1 MSDIY
6 SAGVDDY
13 LKTPDAAPGAR
24 PLPAPMAVPALK
36 LSVGDAVEAKP
47 DYEAELRRAAQTTGV
62 PIDTAR
68 ADPKSTLAQAKVLSL
83 NLDGLAETNPHTA
96 SFLSDPNN
104 ARIAHDDTGAL
115 AGVEQV
121 LKNLGNLGKASFFA
135 AAAGSAGYLQAMA
148 PTLRS
153 LGINSA
159 IGGEFDDPKSPMG
172 EYLTALRQASKGA
185 AAKFTPQTDNPWA
198 AGVNSGVINLMQA
211 APITLGAAITKN
223 PGMAVGAFGAL
234 AGGESYGD
242 AKDAGKSDVTATRY
256 AGTQGAIAMLAQ
268 AIPLHQLLGDVAEGT
283 GFFKTLGK
291 NLLLSQPAMQAQTL
305 ASDFDT
311 WQTLNPDKPVS
322 EFLKE
327 RGPAAVNTMIATAMG
342 DVANTSAAH
351 AVGKLQALA
360 SSDGENAGKAV
371 QAQQAGVI
379 LQQLA
384 EAAKASKLRDRD
396 PQAFHDFVAKATEDG
411 PVENVYIDP
420 RHITDILAQSDSQK
434 LTGDVALLKAMPS
447 VLPQMDEALRTGQ
460 DIEIPTSEFAA
471 YAAGSDFAQDLLPH
485 LKTDPNGM
493 SLAESQAF
501 LQSHAEELKASVQK
515 IVKESGQ
522 DDATQASAEKVRQSI
537 LGELTAANRFTPD
550 VNDAYSH
557 LTAAF
562 YATQAHRLGITPE
575 ELHAQYPLKVA
586 AEDVSGGAK
595 LDQPVYHG
603 TPHEFDAFSLDHI
616 GTGEGAQSFGHG
628 LYFAG
633 NKEIAEYYRNT
644 LSGRDLPK
652 IDGTDILKWAE
663 KPTEEIR
670 QDALNTPIELPHV
683 EGLKPEDVEA
693 ARKSFGWAAF
703 AHAITETRLY
713 DGTAEDRLG
722 KVAERAN
729 KEADREADRLAGLD
743 REPTRNELA
752 EVAGFRLRAA
762 YANALAKSGRVTAA
776 KPGRLYH
783 VEIPEDHH
791 YLDWDKPLRAQ
802 PEGVQAALKKLGIDI
817 PEAPK
822 LTDVKDPEE
831 RSVLEE
837 ALSQTYDPSELD
849 GPHQLDDPVGNVE
862 LVIDN
867 DHELYDRV
875 LALAEA
881 RGYDPDKITDNG
893 VGHYFTRLP
902 DVWEHLTGL
911 KEKTGEDAY
920 KGLSKSLAAHRWNA
934 WEHQGREG
942 PFDPA
947 GASEALR
954 KEGVAGI
961 RYLDGGS
968 RSAGEGRHNYVL
980 FDAAHAKITHFEQ
993 GSLAQGEKEPRGA
1006 YDPNADLIVL
1016 LKGADLSTYL
1026 HESGHFYLETLARIA
1041 AEKPDSEIAQDMDKA
1056 LAFMGHK
1063 GKTAAE
1069 WLALPLDERR
1079 EGHELFARGF
1089 EAYLMEGKAPSTELR
1104 GVFQRFRSWLVSVY
1118 KSVTGLK
1125 VELNDEVRGV
1135 FDRML
1140 ASDQQIEDHQT
1151 ALGFTPL
1158 FKDAASAGMNP
1169 QEWTAYQRLGADA
1182 TASAVDQLETRSI
1195 RDMRWASGA
1204 KDRMVAKLQREAATK
1219 RKSVQSEVTAEVMA
1233 EPINRA
1239 RQLLKFGLLDG
1250 QEQEGNTKLSLPAL
1264 REMYGEHGTATE
1276 ELAGIN
1282 KPKVPYR
1289 DLGFGKY
1296 GMLAEDGVHP
1306 DHVAELLG
1314 FSSGDELVRELLTAE
1329 PAKVTI
1335 EGKTDQRMLERYGD
1349 LVDRDSIDKAA
1360 DEAIH
1365 NDARLRFVATEAN
1378 ALAKATGG
1386 QRVLAEAAKG
1396 YADNMVGGVKVRD
1409 LKPVKYQVAESRA
1422 AKAAERYAAK
1432 GDLVGAATEK
1442 RNQVINGYAARAAQ
1456 DAQAEIA
1463 KAVRYFAKFASAGT
1477 RKALDPDYRDQID
1490 SLLERFDLSK
1500 NTTLRAID
1508 KRKSLV
1514 AWVARMAEDDI
1525 EPMIPED
1532 LLNEAYRKSYKDMSV
1547 DDVRALRDTVRQIEH
1562 LARLKNKL
1570 LSAKDAR
1577 NFADTIEATTGEV
1590 EKNAIGKPR
1599 DLIESNQLADKME
1612 ENARGYFVA
1621 HRKFDSLITRL
1632 AGFVDKRDPGNSS
1645 TLWSVLVRPKNEAAD
1660 REATRVQASTEELQ
1674 RIFKALAPDRVRQK
1688 VFIPEINNSLSLE
1701 GRLAVLLN
1709 WGNETSRQRVVDG
1722 DHWTDAQV
1730 QAIFKTLEPRHFKFA
1745 QDLIDHVES
1754 FKGEVAAAHKRRYG
1768 IEPPMIEASPF
1779 EAVASDGSTVQM
1791 RGGYYPIKYDPN
1803 RSAKAADF
1811 DVIKETKRAIVGSTK
1826 GFVKAG
1832 FYKARQD
1839 TVENRPVSKSFNAA
1853 FSHLTEVI
1861 HDLEWGDYL
1870 IDAKRLLHNET
1881 LGNSIRAH
1889 AGPEIL
1895 KSLKNSVQAM
1905 EVGDIPAQNAFQK
1918 AIQYLNTGT
1927 TLAGLGWNFIVST
1940 KHPLGLFNGAA
1951 RIGPKWIGVGLKRW
1965 IGDAASL
1972 QNTVEWVHEKSE
1984 FMKSRAHGRLVTRD
1998 LQDVSG
2004 KMTTG
2009 LTSDLV
2015 KQLGGAKAANALHTT
2030 GTAIEHSFY
2039 WMIERG
2045 QMIADIPTW
2054 IGQYEKSMEAHGDDA
2069 KAVQQA
2075 NQAVRDSQTTG
2086 GFSDLP
2092 EIQRGGP
2099 LMKLFT
2105 KFYSYFTV
2113 VYNQLAESAEETRF
2127 RGVSN
2132 VPALAGDV
2140 MLAMILPALAGA
2152 TIQRF
2157 LPGGDQRDDWAKY
2170 LGQHLLAD
2178 LFGTM
2183 IGVRDMY
2190 AAFTEDKDAPAGF
2203 RFMKN
2208 TADLGKLVEKGDTN
2222 TPQFWKALNAE
2233 GGVLFHYPS
2242 ATVQRFVTGVQAM
2255 AEGQTHNPLVVMT
2268 GPHPK
2273 PRP

>member
-1 MSDIY
+1 MSENYDL
-6 SAGVDDY
+6 GVGDY
-13 LKTPDAAPGAR
+13 LKSPDLTPGAIQHV
-24 PLPAPMAVPALK
+24 PAPMAVPALK
-36 LSVGDAVEAKP
+36 LSVGDAIQSKP

-62 PIDTAR
+62 PLDTAR
-68 ADPKSTLAQAKVLSL
+68 ADPKSTLATAKVLSL
-83 NLDGLAETNPHTA
+83 NLDGLAETSPHTA
-96 SFLSDPNN
+96 SFLTNPDN
-104 ARIAHDDTGAL
+104 AAIAHDDTGPL
-115 AGVEQV
+115 AAVEQT
-121 LKNLGNLGKASFFA
+121 LKNLGNLGKASYF
-135 AAAGSAGYLQAMA
+135 AAAGSVSSLFEAASGDFAEQVKRHNANPGAPGDELAGWTPAEIAQGQAKAARFDVNRRQQMA
-148 PTLRS
+148 RS
-153 LGINSA
+153 
-159 IGGEFDDPKSPMG
+159 
-172 EYLTALRQASKGA
+172 TAL
-185 AAKFTPQTDNPWA
+185 TPVTDNPWT
-198 AGVNSGVINLMQA
+198 AGVNQGIIGLAQYAPLTLA
-211 APITLGAAITKN
+211 AAVTKN
-223 PGMAVGAFGAL
+223 PDIMLAGSGAL
-234 AGGESYGD
+234 AFGQGYSE
-242 AKDAGKSDVTATRY
+242 AKDKGKDEATADRY

-268 AIPLHQLLGDVAEGT
+268 AIPLHQLLGDVANGT

-291 NLLLSQPAMQAQTL
+291 NVLLSQPAMQAQTL
-305 ASDFDT
+305 ASDLNT
-311 WQTLNPDKPVS
+311 WVTLNPDKPVS

-327 RGPAAVNTMIATAMG
+327 RGPAAINTLVSTAIG

-351 AVGKLQALA
+351 AVSKLGALA
-360 SSDGENAGKAV
+360 SSDGENSGKAV

-379 LQQLA
+379 LQQLS

-396 PQAFHDFVAKATEDG
+396 PQAFHDFVAKATADG
-411 PVENVYIDP
+411 PVDTLYVDP
-420 RHITDILAQSDSQK
+420 RKITDALAQ
-434 LTGDVALLKAMPS
+434 GDPKRLAGDTAILQSMPS
-447 VLPQMDEALRTGQ
+447 VLPQMDEAMRTGQ
-460 DIEIPTSEFAA
+460 DVEIPTSEFTA
-471 YAAGSDFAQDLLPH
+471 YAAGSDLAQDLIPH

-501 LQSHAEELKASVQK
+501 LQSHAEELKAQVQK
-515 IVKESGQ
+515 IVKESGA
-522 DDATQASAEKVRQSI
+522 DDATQAGVEKVRQSI
-537 LGELTAANRFTPD
+537 LGELTSANRFTPD
-550 VNDAYSH
+550 VNEAYSH

-562 YATQAHRLGITPE
+562 YATQAQRLGITPE
-575 ELHAQYPLKVA
+575 ELHAQYPVKIA

-603 TPHEFDAFSLDHI
+603 TPHEFDAFSLDHM
-616 GTGEGAQSFGHG
+616 GSGEGVQAFGHG

-633 NKEIAEYYRNT
+633 NKEVAKYYKDQLT
-644 LSGRDLPK
+644 
-652 IDGTDILKWAE
+652 
-663 KPTEEIR
+663 
-670 QDALNTPIELPHV
+670 
-683 EGLKPEDVEA
+683 
-693 ARKSFGWAAF
+693 
-703 AHAITETRLY
+703 
-713 DGTAEDRLG
+713 EDRVGPGRRELNAAG
-722 KVAERAN
+722 GDVDKALAAAQSKVDHYASMEPGPTVPAH
-729 KEADREADRLAGLD
+729 RLATF
-743 REPTRNELA
+743 REISA
-752 EVAGFRLRAA
+752 Q
-762 YANALAKSGRVTAA
+762 AKSELERYKATG
-776 KPGRLYH
+776 KFNEGRLLH
-783 VEIPEDHH
+783 VEIPEDDKF
-791 YLDWDKPLRAQ
+791 LDWDKPLGEQSPHVAAALDAMGIKAPPAPKLEDVKSATERNILK
-802 PEGVQAALKKLGIDI
+802 AALKGM
-817 PEAPK
+817 A
-822 LTDVKDPEE
+822 DPEDGALPAD
-831 RSVLEE
+831 VLDH
-837 ALSQTYDPSELD
+837 AEL
-849 GPHQLDDPVGNVE
+849 N
-862 LVIDN
+862 IDN
-867 DHELYDRV
+867 DGALYKRVVELAK
-875 LALAEA
+875 L
-881 RGYDPDKITDNG
+881 RGVSEEQLEHNG

-902 DVWEHLTGL
+902 DVWDHLLALQNGQQA
-911 KEKTGEDAY
+911 TGEGAY
-920 KGLSKSLAAHRWNA
+920 KALSRSLADQTPAEEGNGWDVA
-934 WEHQGREG
+934 APEHYENPAEASRLLRE
-942 PFDPA
+942 A
-947 GASEALR
+947 
-954 KEGVAGI
+954 GVAGI

-968 RSAGEGRHNYVL
+968 RGAGEGHHNYVL
-980 FDAAHAKITHFEQ
+980 FDAEAAKIMHFEQ
-993 GSLAQGEKEPRGA
+993 NKGEPRGSYSPA
-1006 YDPNADLIVL
+1006 TNLISL

-1026 HESGHFYLETLARIA
+1026 HESGHFYLETLARISEA
-1041 AEKPDSEIAQDMDKA
+1041 HPDSEIAQDMAKA

-1063 GKTAAE
+1063 DLTPAE
-1069 WLALPLDERR
+1069 WLAQPLDERR

-1089 EAYLMEGKAPSTELR
+1089 EAYLMEGKAPSQELR

-1118 KSVTGLK
+1118 KSVAGLN
-1125 VELNDEVRGV
+1125 VSLTDDVRGV

-1151 ALGFTPL
+1151 ALGFVPL
-1158 FKDAASAGMNP
+1158 FKDAAAAGMNP
-1169 QEWTAYQRLGADA
+1169 QEWAAYQRLGADA

-1195 RDMRWASGA
+1195 RDMKWASGA
-1204 KDRMVAKLQREAATK
+1204 KDRAVARLQREAATK
-1219 RKSVQSEVTAEVMA
+1219 RKAMTSEVTAEVMA

-1239 RQLLKFGLLDG
+1239 RQFLKFGLLDG

-1264 REMYGEHGTATE
+1264 REMYGEGGTPLEEAT
-1276 ELAGIN
+1276 GQN
-1282 KPKVPYR
+1282 KPAVPYR

-1314 FSSGDELVRELLTAE
+1314 FSSGDELVRQLLTAE

-1360 DEAIH
+1360 DEAVH

-1386 QRVLAEAAKG
+1386 KRVLAEAAKG
-1396 YADNMVGGVKVRD
+1396 YADNMVGAVKVRE
-1409 LKPVKYQVAESRA
+1409 LRPVKYQVAESRA
-1422 AKAAERYAAK
+1422 AKAAEKAAAK
-1432 GDLVGAATEK
+1432 GDLVLAATEK

-1456 DAQAEIA
+1456 DAQAEIG

-1514 AWVARMAEDDI
+1514 AWVARMAENDI

-1547 DDVRALRDTVRQIEH
+1547 DEVRGLRDTVRQIEH

-1570 LSAKDAR
+1570 LAAKDAR
-1577 NFADTIEATTGEV
+1577 QFADVIEETTSEV

-1599 DLIESNQLADKME
+1599 DLTESNQIGDKVEAGM
-1612 ENARGYFVA
+1612 RGFAVM

-1632 AGFVDKRDPGNSS
+1632 AGFVDKRDPGNAS

-1660 REATRVQASTEELQ
+1660 REATRLQRSTEELQ

-1722 DHWTDAQV
+1722 DHWNEAQV
-1730 QAIFKTLEPRHFKFA
+1730 AAIFKTLEPRHFKFA

-1791 RGGYYPIKYDPN
+1791 KGGYYPIKYDPN

-1870 IDAKRLLHNET
+1870 IDAKRLLHNDT

-1895 KSLKNSVQAM
+1895 QSLKNSVQAM

-1972 QNTVEWVHEKSE
+1972 QNTVEWVHDKSE

-2178 LFGTM
+2178 MFGTM

-2190 AAFTEDKDAPAGF
+2190 AAFTEDKDAPSGF

-2208 TADLGKLVEKGDTN
+2208 TADLGKQIEQGNTN
-2222 TPQFWKALNAE
+2222 TPAFWKALNAE

-2242 ATVQRFVTGVQAM
+2242 ATVQRFVTGMQAM
-2255 AEGQTHNPLVVMT
+2255 ADGQTHNPLVVLT

-2273 PRP
+2273 PRN